1 MNDYPHIACY
11 KPDDWSIDQW
21 REQIRTTKRRIT
33 CGQNDYGKYC
43 YVYDDYWEALRE
55 WERQNKLKIE
65 KMRPIIAE
73 IVAKQQ
79 DSLNQ
84 LGKDYD
90 ISADWLIYEFG
101 KQFRAIERKKER
113 GQ

>member
-1 MNDYPHIACY
+1 
-11 KPDDWSIDQW
+11 
-21 REQIRTTKRRIT
+21 
-33 CGQNDYGKYC
+33 
-43 YVYDDYWEALRE
+43 
-55 WERQNKLKIE
+55 
-65 KMRPIIAE
+65 MRPIIADL
-73 IVAKQQ
+73 VMKQQ
-79 DSLNQ
+79 DSLKI

>member
-1 MNDYPHIACY
+1 
-11 KPDDWSIDQW
+11 
-21 REQIRTTKRRIT
+21 
-33 CGQNDYGKYC
+33 
-43 YVYDDYWEALRE
+43 
-55 WERQNKLKIE
+55 
-65 KMRPIIAE
+65 MRPIIAE

-90 ISADWLIYEFG
+90 ISADWLTYEFG

>member
-11 KPDDWSIDQW
+11 KPDVWSNDQW
-21 REQIRTTKRRIT
+21 SEQIRTTKRRIT

-55 WERQNKLKIE
+55 WESQNKLKIE

-73 IVAKQQ
+73 LVAKQQ

>member
-1 MNDYPHIACY
+1 
-11 KPDDWSIDQW
+11 
-21 REQIRTTKRRIT
+21 
-33 CGQNDYGKYC
+33 
-43 YVYDDYWEALRE
+43 
-55 WERQNKLKIE
+55 
-65 KMRPIIAE
+65 MRPIIAE